1 MRVRFSCGS
10 MTLNEADLAEYW
22 LREADGVEKVSVF
35 DRTGDAV
42 ILYKGKRERILNAL
56 SAFSFARAINT
67 KKSPKA

>member
-42 ILYKGKRERILNAL
+42 ILYKGKRERI
-56 SAFSFARAINT
+56 
-67 KKSPKA
+67 

>member
-22 LREADGVEKVSVF
+22 LREAKGVEKVSVF

-42 ILYKGKRERILNAL
+42 IFIKEKERE
-56 SAFSFARAINT
+56 F
-67 KKSPKA
+67 

>member
-22 LREADGVEKVSVF
+22 LREAEGVEKVSVF

-42 ILYKGKRERILNAL
+42 ILYKGKERE
-56 SAFSFARAINT
+56 F
-67 KKSPKA
+67 